1 MAGTRLRKSRQ
12 RDTIYDVLVHD
23 KTHPTAEVIYSH
35 VREIIPDISLGTVYR
50 NLNVLV
56 ENGYIRKL
64 NIDGVTVHYDG
75 NVTPHHH
82 MVCTSCGKI
91 VDIHIPHG
99 AFDELVKDIEQED
112 QVHLTHVDLLFQG
125 ICNDCKDMKEDKEN
139 V

>member
-12 RDTIYDVLVHD
+12 RDTIYDVLVND

-99 AFDELVKDIEQED
+99 AFDELVKDIERD
-112 QVHLTHVDLLFQG
+112 DHVHLTHVDLLFQG

>member
-1 MAGTRLRKSRQ
+1 MAETRLRRSKQ
-12 RDTIYDVLVHD
+12 RDTIYDTLVNDH
-23 KTHPTAEVIYSH
+23 THPTAEVIYSH
-35 VREIIPDISLGTVYR
+35 VRRIIPDISLGTVYR

-82 MVCTSCGKI
+82 MVCSKCEKI

-99 AFDELVKDIEQED
+99 AFDGLVHDIEELD
-112 QVHLTHVDLLFQG
+112 QVHLTHVDMLFQG
-125 ICNDCKDMKEDKEN
+125 ICNDCKNMKEDKED

>member
-64 NIDGVTVHYDG
+64 NIDGVTVRYDG